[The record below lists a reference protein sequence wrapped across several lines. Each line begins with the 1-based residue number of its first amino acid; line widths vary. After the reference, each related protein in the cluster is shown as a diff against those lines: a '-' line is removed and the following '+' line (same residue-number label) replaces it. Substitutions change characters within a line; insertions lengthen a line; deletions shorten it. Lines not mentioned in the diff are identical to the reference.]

1 MFFTYLRVMVKK
13 IETELCAYS
22 LEAVETAVRMGA
34 TRVELCASPLEGG
47 TTPSAAAIEM
57 ARETTLH
64 RADVEKNFSVE
75 LSVMIRP
82 RGGDFLY
89 SEDEFALMKRDIAFA
104 RDCGADGVVFGL
116 LTPEG
121 DVDVERTGELVRAA
135 DLMECTFH
143 RAFDVVRDPLRA
155 LEDVI
160 ATGCRRILT
169 SGGMATAPEGIE
181 LLREL
186 VRASDGRIEIMAGSG
201 VNPRNA
207 QELIEVGVDALHF
220 SAQAVRKGGMKYRNP
235 RVVFSPDGSSDHAI
249 SYADPE
255 FITEMVGIVRG
266 GRNFYRLKNIK

>member
-1 MFFTYLRVMVKK
+1 MGKK

-22 LEAVETAVRMGA
+22 LEAVETAAKVGVS
-34 TRVELCASPLEGG
+34 RVELCASPLEGG
-47 TTPSAAAIEM
+47 TTPSAAAISA
-57 ARETTLH
+57 ARVITTN
-64 RADVEKNFSVE
+64 RAIAEGNFPVE

-89 SEDEFALMKRDIAFA
+89 SEGEFRQMYEEILFA
-104 RDCGADGVVFGL
+104 EECGADGVVLGV

-121 DVDVERTGELVRAA
+121 YVDVERTGELVRAA
-135 DLMECTFH
+135 GLMECTFH

-186 VRASDGRIEIMAGSG
+186 VRAAAGRIEIMAGSG
-201 VNPRNA
+201 VAPHNA
-207 QELIEVGVDALHF
+207 RALIEVGVDSLHF
-220 SAQAVRKGGMKYRNP
+220 SARAVREGGMKYRNP
-235 RVVFSPDGSSDHAI
+235 RVVFSPDGASDHTIA
-249 SYADPE
+249 YADPE
-255 FITEMVGIVRG
+255 FVAEMVGIARG
-266 GRNFYRLKNIK
+266 SM